1 MKYRIKSYL
10 LFTLMIS
17 SGLACAQNTN
27 GYDDQFHD
35 SAGIRSGFEN
45 SIPQAFSGKNGSRD
59 NSDLYLKKVHYFN
72 LGYILPAWGID
83 ESAGRLKTD
92 GGLSFRIGVI
102 GRKQIGGHVS
112 FTHQIFNIHSDSS
125 VLLPQQYKLNELHA
139 SVTGL
144 EIGGDFLFIRTADTM
159 LGMSIGIASSFGAS
173 HYLSVSNGGL
183 NGGIFF
189 NRKHFNFLFSMQKLR
204 GEAFIYVDKGNGY
217 YDSVYNVYSLINYT
231 FGVGFTF

>member
-1 MKYRIKSYL
+1 MKYRIKSFL
-10 LFTLMIS
+10 LFTLMIY
-17 SGLACAQNTN
+17 SGLADAQYTN
-27 GYDDQFHD
+27 GYVVQFPD
-35 SAGIRSGFEN
+35 SGGTRNRFQT
-45 SIPQAFSGKNGSRD
+45 SIPQAVSGKH
-59 NSDLYLKKVHYFN
+59 NSQDHSGQYLNKLHYFN
-72 LGYILPAWGID
+72 LGYLLPAWGID

-102 GRKQIGGHVS
+102 GRKQIGGHVA
-112 FTHQIFNIHSDSS
+112 FTRQNFTIHSDSS
-125 VLLPQQYKLNELHA
+125 LLLPQQYKLNELHA
-139 SVTGL
+139 NVTGL
-144 EIGGDFLFIRTADTM
+144 ELGGDFLFIRTTDTM